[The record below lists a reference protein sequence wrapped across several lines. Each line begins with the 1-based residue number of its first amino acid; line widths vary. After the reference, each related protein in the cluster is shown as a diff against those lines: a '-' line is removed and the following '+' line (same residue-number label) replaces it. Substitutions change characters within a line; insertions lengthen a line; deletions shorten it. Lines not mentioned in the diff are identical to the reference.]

1 MTEWNIEMSLL
12 SRIFGSEK
20 ALGATISGVTR
31 GLDALVYTDE
41 EKAQAA
47 AEERT
52 AARQMVVG
60 WMERTQGQNLARRLI
75 ALVVTGIWAVQYV
88 LAMLLDVVSVWVFDP
103 RINQSAES
111 IRQGGD
117 SVTGAMMLVLGFY
130 FAAPHLDK
138 VVGGA
143 MERFSGK
150 ATK

>member
-1 MTEWNIEMSLL
+1 MGLI
-12 SRIFGSEK
+12 SRIFGTEK
-20 ALGATISGVTR
+20 ALSATISGVTK

-75 ALVVTGIWAVQYV
+75 ALLVTGIWAVQYV
-88 LAMLLDVVSVWVFDP
+88 IAMLLDVAGVWIADK
-103 RINQSAES
+103 RIMQSADS
-111 IRQGGD
+111 IREGGD

-150 ATK
+150 AKS

>member
-1 MTEWNIEMSLL
+1 MSLL
-12 SRIFGSEK
+12 SRIFGSDK
-20 ALGATISGVTR
+20 ALDAAIKGVSN

-47 AEERT
+47 SQER
-52 AARQMVVG
+52 AQARQMVIG

-88 LAMLLDVVSVWVFDP
+88 IAMLLDVAGIWITDE
-103 RINQSAES
+103 RIMQSAES

-143 MERFSGK
+143 MNRFSGK
-150 ATK
+150 K